1 MLVNQLKLLMPIL
14 ISEYQSRFIP
24 GRQIVDNIIVA
35 QEEIH
40 SMHDMKDRKG
50 LMAIKVDLEKAH
62 YRNIWQILS

>member
-1 MLVNQLKLLMPIL
+1 MPIL

-50 LMAIKVDLEKAH
+50 LMAIKVDLEKAY
-62 YRNIWQILS
+62 YRNI